1 MKNGSRPARGVVAA
15 RPRCAFLLPLL
26 FLSSVAAS
34 RAAGQSFFYMK
45 EGLAPFDEFGFT
57 MAPAGDV
64 DGDGIGDLVVGADES
79 SPGGILDAGSAFI
92 VSGRDGSL
100 LRRFDGEAVNDFLGW
115 SVDGCGDIDADGAP
129 DVVVG
134 APFASPNARAEAGYA
149 AIFSSA
155 TGARLHKFDGAAPSD
170 QTGMS
175 VAGAGDLDGD
185 SVPDVLV
192 GAPLADVNGRSN
204 TGSVYVYSGA
214 DGHLIRRLD
223 GVAQN
228 DQFGFSVASID
239 DLSGD
244 GVRDVLVG
252 APNHDGP
259 PGSNSGAVFVI
270 SGADGAPVFDT
281 FGPMA
286 QATFGTAVAAVG
298 DVDGDLY
305 PDFIG
310 GAPTAN
316 QPTYEKGGRVLVLGG
331 FDGAVLRSADGE
343 GASHRLGTAVAG
355 VGDLD
360 DDGVLDFAAGAS
372 NANPGGLA
380 NAGSAYFYSGAT
392 GLPFYRLDGS
402 RVGIRFGRSIASPGD
417 INRDGYADV
426 AIGAEEWSRGS
437 ERGVGSVWFHSG
449 AVLPF
454 AVRRGN
460 VNLATGSPSDIVTVN
475 GSAGSP
481 VLREVAYDPF
491 APLSIDVALPPS
503 RAGKSARFAL
513 WVFGG
518 VPVESTRSSL
528 FMAGSLVGDVTFPY
542 PGDPR
547 TREPIAIW
555 NNLGKEAILGVP
567 TRTSAAAPGF
577 AFDLP
582 SGIRREF
589 LGTIQGVIY
598 DTASLH
604 GRLAVT
610 NAVILRPQ

>member
-1 MKNGSRPARGVVAA
+1 
-15 RPRCAFLLPLL
+15 
-26 FLSSVAAS
+26 
-34 RAAGQSFFYMK
+34 MK

-79 SPGGILDAGSAFI
+79 SPGGVLDAGSAFI
-92 VSGRDGSL
+92 VSGRDGSI

-115 SVDGCGDIDADGAP
+115 SVDGCGDIDGDGAP

-134 APFASPNARAEAGYA
+134 APFASPNAQAEAGYA

-310 GAPTAN
+310 GAPTTN

-481 VLREVAYDPF
+481 VLREVVYDPF

-582 SGIRREF
+582 SGIRQEF
-589 LGTIQGVIY
+589 LGTVQGVIY